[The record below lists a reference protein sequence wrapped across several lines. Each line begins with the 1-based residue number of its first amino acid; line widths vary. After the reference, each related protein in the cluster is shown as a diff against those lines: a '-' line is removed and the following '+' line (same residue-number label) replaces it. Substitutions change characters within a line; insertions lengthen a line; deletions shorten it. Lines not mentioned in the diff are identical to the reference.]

1 MNDMGY
7 VSDRLTGIMRVSD
20 MVRKMET
27 KELTQEEK
35 KMRTSEPTLEQFQEK
50 HPELAAKTEAIRQ
63 RAIAAVEAQ
72 DQAQAQSD
80 TSKNTP

>member
-20 MVRKMET
+20 MVRKMEA
-27 KELTQEEK
+27 KELTREERK
-35 KMRTSEPTLEQFQEK
+35 TLTSEPTLEQFQEK

-72 DQAQAQSD
+72 DQQQAQPE
-80 TSKNTP
+80 TTEEP